1 MALCLCGA
9 IEIGDI
15 GLSELKLLAQDRRG
29 KPTVRLEEQSR
40 AGERNKRDHLPNG
53 QDPSGTDMTVR
64 IVVAPVTIYK
74 TESLKPHPRDLN
86 VGVTCSAERRGACNR
101 RTHAVRALSGSRVV
115 GDRVDAD

>member
-1 MALCLCGA
+1 MALWLCGA

-15 GLSELKLLAQDRRG
+15 GLSELKMPAQDRRE

-40 AGERNKRDHLPNG
+40 AGERNKRDHLPNR
-53 QDPSGTDMTVR
+53 QDPSGTDMAVR

-86 VGVTCSAERRGACNR
+86 VGITCGRPRHGPCPWASPY
-101 RTHAVRALSGSRVV
+101 
-115 GDRVDAD
+115 